1 MRVAR
6 QVPELARARQ
16 QTAKPRLARA
26 AAAAA
31 AHSLVRGCCGERKP
45 LRRTSSRP
53 DRNLRPQR
61 REKEQKRQASPTR
74 VRRRAVAR
82 RALGSAPCKHGHA
95 RPWRNRRLPRLAAL
109 HCVQVFE
116 FVPCLESECYYI
128 LADEATGI
136 EAGRVLFQPL
146 YYGRVA
152 AAHVLPR
159 QAVLPRHIKK

>member
-31 AHSLVRGCCGERKP
+31 AHSLVRGGCCGERKP

-53 DRNLRPQR
+53 DRILRPQR

-116 FVPCLESECYYI
+116 FVPCLESEGYC
-128 LADEATGI
+128 TR
-136 EAGRVLFQPL
+136 GRS
-146 YYGRVA
+146 YGRVD
-152 AAHVLPR
+152 AAHVLSR
-159 QAVLPRHIKK
+159 QVVRQRLTGVFGCS